1 MNKQVKTSA
10 RVAFLVTEHVLADIQ
25 SDRPLMRLEEVI
37 DEVLDLSHQRLRH
50 GFVHRG
56 LGRAPEFY
64 TLMAEAVNAYRRVY
78 RNYESLDLTEH
89 SVNAIYE
96 PEEREEVHKS
106 IATRAWWQRSLFFLD
121 RLEGWTCSKSQKL
134 SSDELPYSDNTVLEI
149 IEKGLHTVLG
159 PDFQDGPVDA
169 DTGAIIWNHQDNKA
183 TNFQILGSFI
193 SLMETYA

>member
-64 TLMAEAVNAYRRVY
+64 TLMAEAVNAYRRVH
-78 RNYESLDLTEH
+78 RNYESLALTAHE
-89 SVNAIYE
+89 VNPFHE
-96 PEEREEVHKS
+96 TEESAKS
-106 IATRAWWQRSLFFLD
+106 ISTRAWWERSILFLD
-121 RLEGWTCSKSQKL
+121 RLEGWCYSKAQDL
-134 SSDELPYSDNTVLEI
+134 SPDELPYSDNTVREI
-149 IEKGLHTVLG
+149 IEQGLHTVLG

-169 DTGAIIWNHQDNKA
+169 DTGTVIWNYQDNKA
-183 TNFQILGSFI
+183 TNAQILGSFI